1 MLNMPQHPSASPSAI
16 ASLRNQLAAGRITNP
31 SRFWR
36 EAESLNIPLVVPAE
50 GVEDERE
57 VTFLWH
63 ARHPLQGVYLR
74 LNRVT
79 DKEYVAKGLMT
90 AIPDTGIWTLTLRL
104 PASYCGSYSLVEI
117 PPGTSNETIAHLG
130 GRFAALAGQADPLN
144 KTPGINVRGSAQESV
159 LALDKAPAQAEW
171 SGSAHAGQLL
181 TSVRIVAGQSRR
193 IRLYLPDVDNTQ
205 PLGLV
210 VLPDG
215 ETWFD
220 HLGVCAAIDAA
231 INNGR
236 IVPVAVLGIDNIDEC
251 ERTAIL
257 GGRSEL
263 IKDIARHLL
272 PAIRAEQPQ
281 RRWADRSRTVLAGQS
296 LGGVSALMAARH
308 AAETFGL
315 ALSHSPSMWWTPDGA
330 SRPNLFS
337 ESDISW
343 VSEHLLSAPPQGVR
357 IRLCVGSLEGSTV
370 PHVQQLHQRLLDA
383 GVDSHCAIYTGG
395 HDYAWWR
402 GALIDGLG
410 LLQG

>member
-1 MLNMPQHPSASPSAI
+1 MLNMHQHPSAI
-16 ASLRNQLAAGRITNP
+16 ARLRNQLAAGHIANL
-31 SRFWR
+31 SDFWR
-36 EAESLNIPLVVPAE
+36 DAELLNVPLVTAVDGA
-50 GVEDERE
+50 EDERD
-57 VTFLWH
+57 VTFLWR

-79 DKEYVAKGLMT
+79 DKEHVAEGMMT
-90 AIPDTGIWTLTLRL
+90 ALPATDIWTLTLRL
-104 PASYCGSYSLVEI
+104 PAGYCGSYSLVEI
-117 PPGTSNETIAHLG
+117 PPGTPAGIISQSG
-130 GRFAALAGQADPLN
+130 GRFTTLVGQADPLN
-144 KTPGINVRGSAQESV
+144 HTPRINVRGNAQESV
-159 LALDKAPAQAEW
+159 LALDKAPAQSEW
-171 SGSAHAGQLL
+171 RGGSPAGQLL
-181 TSVRIVAGQSRR
+181 TSVRIIAGQSRR
-193 IRLYLPDVDNTQ
+193 VRLYLPDVDISQ

-231 INNGR
+231 INSGR
-236 IVPVAVLGIDNIDEC
+236 IVPVAVLGIDNINEH

-263 IKDIARHLL
+263 IADIAGHLL

-281 RRWADRSRTVLAGQS
+281 RQWADRSRTVLAGQS

-308 AAETFGL
+308 APETFGL
-315 ALSHSPSMWWTPDGA
+315 TLSHSPSMWWTPEGA
-330 SRPNLFS
+330 SRPDVFS
-337 ESDISW
+337 ETDTSW
-343 VSEHLLSAPPQGVR
+343 VSEHLLSAPPQAVR

-370 PHVQQLHQRLLDA
+370 SHVQQLHQRLLTA

>member
-1 MLNMPQHPSASPSAI
+1 M
-16 ASLRNQLAAGRITNP
+16 
-31 SRFWR
+31 
-36 EAESLNIPLVVPAE
+36 
-50 GVEDERE
+50 
-57 VTFLWH
+57 
-63 ARHPLQGVYLR
+63 
-74 LNRVT
+74 
-79 DKEYVAKGLMT
+79 
-90 AIPDTGIWTLTLRL
+90 
-104 PASYCGSYSLVEI
+104 
-117 PPGTSNETIAHLG
+117 
-130 GRFAALAGQADPLN
+130 
-144 KTPGINVRGSAQESV
+144 
-159 LALDKAPAQAEW
+159 LALDKAPAQSEW
-171 SGSAHAGQLL
+171 RGGSSSGQLL
-181 TSVRIVAGQSRR
+181 TSARTLAGESRR
-193 IRLYLPDVDNTQ
+193 VRLYLPDVDVSQ

-236 IVPVAVLGIDNIDEC
+236 IVPVAVLGIDNIDEH

-263 IKDIARHLL
+263 IKDIADQLL
-272 PAIRAEQPQ
+272 PTIRAEHPQ

-296 LGGVSALMAARH
+296 LGGVSALMAARY
-308 AAETFGL
+308 APETFGL
-315 ALSHSPSMWWTPDGA
+315 ALNHSPSMWWTPEGA
-330 SRPNLFS
+330 SRPNVFS
-337 ESDISW
+337 ETDTSW

-370 PHVQQLHQRLLDA
+370 PHVQRLHQQLLTA
-383 GVDSHCAIYTGG
+383 GVDSHCAMYTGG

>member
-1 MLNMPQHPSASPSAI
+1 MLNMQQHPSAISR
-16 ASLRNQLAAGRITNP
+16 LRSQLAAGHIANL
-31 SRFWR
+31 SDFWR
-36 EAESLNIPLVVPAE
+36 DAESLNVPLVTPVDGAK
-50 GVEDERE
+50 DERD
-57 VTFLWH
+57 VTFLWR

-79 DKEYVAKGLMT
+79 DKEHVAKGMMT
-90 AIPDTGIWTLTLRL
+90 ALPATDIWTLTLRL

-117 PPGTSNETIAHLG
+117 PPGTPAETIAQSG
-130 GRFAALAGQADPLN
+130 GRFATLVGHADPLN
-144 KTPGINVRGSAQESV
+144 KTPGINVRGSTQESV
-159 LALDKAPAQAEW
+159 LALDKAPAQSEW
-171 SGSAHAGQLL
+171 RGGSPSGQLL
-181 TSVRIVAGQSRR
+181 TSARTLAGESRR
-193 IRLYLPDVDNTQ
+193 VRLYLPDVDVSQ

-236 IVPVAVLGIDNIDEC
+236 IVPVAVLGIDNIDEH

-263 IKDIARHLL
+263 IKDIAGQLL
-272 PAIRAEQPQ
+272 PTIRAEHPQ

-296 LGGVSALMAARH
+296 LGGVSALMAARY
-308 AAETFGL
+308 APETFGL
-315 ALSHSPSMWWTPDGA
+315 ALSHSPSMWWTPEGA
-330 SRPNLFS
+330 SRPNVFS
-337 ESDISW
+337 ETDTSW

-370 PHVQQLHQRLLDA
+370 PHVQRLHQQLLTA
-383 GVDSHCAIYTGG
+383 GVDSHCAMYTGG